1 MIKWISHG
9 HKETVNN
16 FKFIHVIPDHVN
28 ILIVGFL
35 QKQSNTCGIRKKI
48 LQSSKCYMQKKTFS

>member
-16 FKFIHVIPDHVN
+16 CKFIHVIPDHIN

-35 QKQSNTCGIRKKI
+35 RKRTNTGGIRKKR